1 VYQPIVTRIGRLF
14 YFAEKSFVG
23 EEMKT
28 CLLKI
33 IGLCFVLIGL
43 SSYVFAQEEFCNT
56 KNTSFL
62 VGEKLTYKVYYNM
75 AMIWVPAAE
84 AHFMVKTEKQN
95 NKQLYHF
102 IGDGNTLKAY
112 EWFYKARDVYESY
125 VDAETMLPQR
135 FIRNV
140 NEGGYKIHNDVTFN
154 HYKHTATTIDTVIHI
169 PDCVQDVLSAIFFAR
184 NIDFS
189 KYVVGAKIPFKMFLD
204 NQVYALYIRYLGKEK
219 ITTRYGTF
227 NTIKFSPLLIN
238 GTIFAGGEKM
248 TVWVSDD
255 ANHVPVR
262 VDSPIIVGS
271 VKVDLVG
278 YENLRHPFSALI
290 SIR

>member
-1 VYQPIVTRIGRLF
+1 
-14 YFAEKSFVG
+14 
-23 EEMKT
+23 
-28 CLLKI
+28 
-33 IGLCFVLIGL
+33 
-43 SSYVFAQEEFCNT
+43 
-56 KNTSFL
+56 
-62 VGEKLTYKVYYNM
+62 M

>member
-1 VYQPIVTRIGRLF
+1 MKVT
-14 YFAEKSFVG
+14 E
-23 EEMKT
+23 
-28 CLLKI
+28 LKI
-33 IGLCFVLIGL
+33 IFLSTLLLLCF
-43 SSYVFAQEEFCNT
+43 SSKAQDEFCYI

-62 VGEKLTYKVYYNM
+62 VGEKLSYRVYYNM
-75 AMIWVPAAE
+75 AMIWVPAGE
-84 AHFMVKTEKQN
+84 AHFYVKNEKQN
-95 NKQLYHF
+95 GKQLYHF

-112 EWFYKARDVYESY
+112 EWFYKALDVYESF
-125 VDAETMLPQR
+125 VDAETMMPLR

-140 NEGGYKIHNDVTFN
+140 NEGGYKIHNDVIFN
-154 HYKHTATTIDTVIHI
+154 HNTHTAITKDTIIPI
-169 PDCVQDVLSAIFFAR
+169 PDCVQDVLSAIFYAR

-189 KYVVGAKIPFKMFLD
+189 KYEVGAKIPFNMYLD
-204 NQVYALYIRYLGKEK
+204 NTVYPLFIRYLGKEK

-227 NTIKFSPLLIN
+227 NTIKFRPLLIN

-271 VKVDLVG
+271 VKVDLVS
-278 YENLRHPFSALI
+278 YENLRYPFRSLLHLN
-290 SIR
+290 